1 MPSSDKNQFE
11 IQSQPTNGENIVF
24 NEAENTFQ
32 IINGGILGTGSQIL
46 TTGSTLVPVS
56 LGTSGV
62 NHSVTSVGSHTGA
75 GGLKNEIEVN
85 VPTVIHSLGS
95 QPFNISV
102 VNIPGLNSDF
112 KSENGQAPT

>member
-1 MPSSDKNQFE
+1 M
-11 IQSQPTNGENIVF
+11 
-24 NEAENTFQ
+24 
-32 IINGGILGTGSQIL
+32 
-46 TTGSTLVPVS
+46 PVS
-56 LGTSGV
+56 IGTSGV
-62 NHSVTSVGSHTGA
+62 SHSVSSVGSYTG
-75 GGLKNEIEVN
+75 GYKNEIEVN